1 MESIILLK
9 SESFELFLHNKI
21 VRIFINS
28 WELVSL
34 DLLSIVKFFIMEYNI
49 SILIWYYFIFLVYI
63 IY

>member
-49 SILIWYYFIFLVYI
+49 SILI
-63 IY
+63 